1 MNEDKS
7 SMKNYEAIEEA
18 IFWVEKEHLAANLN
32 HFYNTTMLF
41 TEITAGP
48 DDNDRRLDRI
58 LRKFMNADA
67 LSGIYSSIRKGL
79 IKVNGK
85 KAEAGMHVHEGDII
99 KIADFLLHG
108 KSHDTE
114 KKSESSEIQ
123 KTLPKLPEIL
133 AETEDI
139 LIINKPYD
147 STVQGF
153 KNSLNITVEAY
164 YKNKQKNSSISFV
177 PGPLHRLDRKTSG
190 ALAFSMSLK
199 GARWFSEAIKEHI
212 IKKEYLGIVQG
223 NLTSKEKWT
232 DRIKSEFDE
241 SKAFQTVIIE
251 ENAADAKNAV
261 TEIFPLGYGKY
272 KNIDYTL
279 VRFAI
284 ETGRKHQIRSQSS
297 HHGFPLL
304 GDTAYGG
311 SKILEAEY
319 FLHAFRLYVP
329 KDNPISLPEVI
340 TAPIPKLFENFLKST
355 MHEYEK
361 CAIL

>member
-1 MNEDKS
+1 
-7 SMKNYEAIEEA
+7 
-18 IFWVEKEHLAANLN
+18 
-32 HFYNTTMLF
+32 MLF

-79 IKVNGK
+79 VKVNGK

-99 KIADFLLHG
+99 KIADFLIHG
-108 KSHDTE
+108 TNQNARTDAAGE
-114 KKSESSEIQ
+114 Q
-123 KTLPKLPEIL
+123 PVLQKLPEIL
-133 AETEDI
+133 SETEDI
-139 LIINKPYD
+139 LILNKPYD

-153 KNSLNITVEAY
+153 KNSLNIAVEAY
-164 YKNKQKNSSISFV
+164 YKSKQKSSSISFV

-190 ALAFSMSLK
+190 ALVFSMSLK
-199 GARWFSEAIKEHI
+199 GARWFSDAIKEHV

-223 NLTSKEKWT
+223 KLTSEEKWT
-232 DRIKSEFDE
+232 DRIKNEFDE
-241 SKAFQTVIIE
+241 AKAFQTVFIE
-251 ENAADAKNAV
+251 ENAEDAKTAV
-261 TEIFPLGYGKY
+261 TSVFPLGYGKY
-272 KNIDYTL
+272 KNIEYTL

-311 SKILEAEY
+311 TKIPEAEY
-319 FLHAFRLYVP
+319 FLHAYRLYVP
-329 KDNPISLPEVI
+329 KDNPLGLQEVI
-340 TAPIPKLFENFLKST
+340 TAPVPKLFENFLKTT

>member
-1 MNEDKS
+1 
-7 SMKNYEAIEEA
+7 
-18 IFWVEKEHLAANLN
+18 
-32 HFYNTTMLF
+32 MLF

-79 IKVNGK
+79 VKVNGK

-99 KIADFLLHG
+99 KIADFLIHG
-108 KSHDTE
+108 TNQNAGTDADSTGE
-114 KKSESSEIQ
+114 Q
-123 KTLPKLPEIL
+123 PVLQKLPEIL
-133 AETEDI
+133 SETEDI

-153 KNSLNITVEAY
+153 KNSLNIAVEAY

-199 GARWFSEAIKEHI
+199 GARWFSEAIKEHV

-223 NLTSKEKWT
+223 KLTSKEKWT
-232 DRIKSEFDE
+232 DRIKNEFDE
-241 SKAFQTVIIE
+241 AKAFQTVSIE
-251 ENAADAKNAV
+251 ENAEDAKTAV
-261 TEIFPLGYGKY
+261 TSVFPLGYGKY
-272 KNIDYTL
+272 KNIEYTL

-297 HHGFPLL
+297 YHGFPLL

-311 SKILEAEY
+311 TKIPEAEY
-319 FLHAFRLYVP
+319 FLHAYRLYVP

>member
-1 MNEDKS
+1 
-7 SMKNYEAIEEA
+7 
-18 IFWVEKEHLAANLN
+18 
-32 HFYNTTMLF
+32 MLF

-79 IKVNGK
+79 VKVNGK

-99 KIADFLLHG
+99 KIADFLIHG
-108 KSHDTE
+108 TNQNARTDAA
-114 KKSESSEIQ
+114 SEQ
-123 KTLPKLPEIL
+123 PVLQKLPEIL
-133 AETEDI
+133 SETEDI
-139 LIINKPYD
+139 LILNKPYD

-164 YKNKQKNSSISFV
+164 YKSKQKSSSISFV

-199 GARWFSEAIKEHI
+199 GARWFSEAIKEHV

-232 DRIKSEFDE
+232 DRIKNEFDE
-241 SKAFQTVIIE
+241 AKAFQTVNIE
-251 ENAADAKNAV
+251 ENAEDAKTAV
-261 TEIFPLGYGKY
+261 TSVFPLGYGKY
-272 KNIDYTL
+272 KNIEYTL

-311 SKILEAEY
+311 TKIPEAEY
-319 FLHAFRLYVP
+319 FLHAYRLYVP
-329 KDNPISLPEVI
+329 KDNPLGLQEVI
-340 TAPIPKLFENFLKST
+340 TAPVPKLFENFLKTT